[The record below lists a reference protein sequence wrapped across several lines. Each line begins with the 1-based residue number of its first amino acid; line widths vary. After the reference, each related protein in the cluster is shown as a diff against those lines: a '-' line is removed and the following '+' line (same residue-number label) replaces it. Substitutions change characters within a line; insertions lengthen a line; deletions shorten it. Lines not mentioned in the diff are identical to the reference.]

1 MGNLEKTQ
9 RPLPIT
15 PLWEGKTPVRRRGS
29 QNLCLPLAPSQE
41 ASPCPDPSVCMY
53 APVSIPLPKCG
64 VSHSDR
70 GDLEQLQRSLQ
81 VANPEDTAQPWHCPT
96 DSSEGG

>member
-15 PLWEGKTPVRRRGS
+15 PLWEGQSTVRRCGS

-41 ASPCPDPSVCMY
+41 TSPDAWIPVSVCSCE
-53 APVSIPLPKCG
+53 P
-64 VSHSDR
+64 
-70 GDLEQLQRSLQ
+70 
-81 VANPEDTAQPWHCPT
+81 
-96 DSSEGG
+96 